1 MWNIFARAYA
11 HVILFQCVDEHYR
24 CKCLCACA
32 SRVFIMQVCVCV
44 CMCMHEPLASPA
56 SRVQGAAYEGGARVV
71 QSAAY
76 EGGARVVLASLDDV
90 LLPLLPS
97 SRKYLLLPPKQCV
110 HLGCKVA
117 TPFTILV
124 AIFAAHRQAP
134 LTNISVK
141 FICVNVLTCSIFCNN
156 SGGHIRGASPSAA

>member
-1 MWNIFARAYA
+1 MQ
-11 HVILFQCVDEHYR
+11 VLVCM
-24 CKCLCACA
+24 CK
-32 SRVFIMQVCVCV
+32 SRVDYASVCVCVCVCV
-44 CMCMHEPLASPA
+44 CMCMHEPLASPT

-97 SRKYLLLPPKQCV
+97 SRKYVLLPPKQCV

-134 LTNISVK
+134 LKDISVK